1 MEVLRM
7 NYYFT
12 GLIILAL
19 TMLALFVEPAYPRNE
34 YLNDGTNTCS
44 TGDVS
49 VSVEQRDSDY
59 NHRNYNASSNY
70 DNFNDDRSIRF
81 TYRKYL
87 GSACTKEFKSVQQE
101 NIELKQQLELMKM
114 CGRVNSNPSLAY
126 NENFNLLV
134 TKCRGV
140 TPARDNTRP
149 ENDKSHWDEL
159 KDNYKKE
166 NPDITL
172 MGDKFITNKKK
183 LVIPKYLT
191 EDTDKEIVLPI
202 PKD

>member
-1 MEVLRM
+1 M

-34 YLNDGTNTCS
+34 YLNEYGVRCGEMEIS
-44 TGDVS
+44 T
-49 VSVEQRDSDY
+49 ERRDTDY
-59 NHRNYNASSNY
+59 NYSDSNTHEDQY
-70 DNFNDDRSIRF
+70 LRF

-87 GSACTKEFKSVQQE
+87 GTDCKTSKENVA
-101 NIELKQQLELMKM
+101 IKQQLELMKM
-114 CGRVNSNPSLAY
+114 CGRVNSNPSLAL
-126 NENFNLLV
+126 NENFALLV
-134 TKCRGV
+134 SKCRGV

-149 ENDKSHWDEL
+149 ADSQSLWDDM

-166 NPDITL
+166 NPDLTL
-172 MGDKFITNKKK
+172 MGDKFIKPSKKK

-191 EDTDKEIVLPI
+191 EEGSVILPLPKPKSEEEEWNEIE
-202 PKD
+202 